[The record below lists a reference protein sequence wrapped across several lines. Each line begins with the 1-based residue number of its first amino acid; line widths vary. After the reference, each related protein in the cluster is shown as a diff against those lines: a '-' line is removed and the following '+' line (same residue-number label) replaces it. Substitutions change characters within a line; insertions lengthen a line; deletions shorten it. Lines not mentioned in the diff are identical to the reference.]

1 MTNRD
6 NFYFN
11 YIDIPYDLNEVQEYY
26 NSKPLG
32 SGNFTLQDIDKVLD
46 ALPSIKKWFVDNNCK
61 PNKVAY
67 ISTLANFVQP
77 PHKDNTDQ
85 ILAVNFPVY
94 NCEEVKTVFYDD
106 TNVKTILM
114 HTQAHNI
121 PYHYYVL
128 GGREPIEQYI
138 LSKPVILNVKKIH
151 SVVNTSNK
159 NRVSLSFRFEEEP
172 WHLIKE

>member
-11 YIDIPYDLNEVQEYY
+11 YIDIPYDLNEVQVYY
-26 NSKPLG
+26 NSKPVG
-32 SGNFTLQDIDKVLD
+32 SGHFTLQDINKVLD
-46 ALPSIKKWFVDNNCK
+46 ALPSIKQWFKDNNCK

-67 ISTLANFVQP
+67 ISTQANFVQP
-77 PHKDNTDQ
+77 PHKDNLNQ

-106 TNVKTILM
+106 TNVNAILKY
-114 HTQAHNI
+114 TQAHNI
-121 PYHYYVL
+121 PYYYYEIDE
-128 GGREPIEQYI
+128 RAPIAEYI

-151 SVVNTSNK
+151 SVVNNSDK
-159 NRVSLSFRFEEEP
+159 DRVSLSFRFEEEP

>member
-11 YIDIPYDLNEVQEYY
+11 YIDISYDLNEVQAFYTNNPIPHGY
-26 NSKPLG
+26 
-32 SGNFTLQDIDKVLD
+32 FTIQDINIVLE
-46 ALPSIKKWFVDNNCK
+46 ALPSINKWFKDNNCK
-61 PNKVAY
+61 PNRVAY
-67 ISTLANFVQP
+67 ISTSANIVQP

-106 TNVKTILM
+106 TNVRSILTY
-114 HTQAHNI
+114 TQAHNI
-121 PYHYYVL
+121 PYYYYEL
-128 GGREPIEQYI
+128 DGRVPIVEYI

-151 SVVNTSNK
+151 SVVNNSNK
-159 NRVSLSFRFEEEP
+159 DRVSLSFRFEEEP